1 MPIPNICPK
10 CGSPVKEKSG
20 ISKNTGK
27 SYSFHGCSN
36 FPNCRWIYNANSMER
51 IPTVP
56 EAKDIPAAEGDKK
69 AEALQKIKEL
79 YALVTNL

>member
-1 MPIPNICPK
+1 
-10 CGSPVKEKSG
+10 
-20 ISKNTGK
+20 
-27 SYSFHGCSN
+27 
-36 FPNCRWIYNANSMER
+36 MER